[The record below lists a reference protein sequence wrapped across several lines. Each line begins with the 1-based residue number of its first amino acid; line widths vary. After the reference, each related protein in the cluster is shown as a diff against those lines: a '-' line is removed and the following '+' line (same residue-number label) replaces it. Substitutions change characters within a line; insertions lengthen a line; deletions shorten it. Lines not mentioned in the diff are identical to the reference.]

1 MRHREETGVVSRLT
15 MENMNLA
22 TRCREAISQVAALKK
37 ELAMY
42 QKQQLIS
49 NGEYDGLK
57 REIGVLKMQ
66 MGAGSGTSAGNA
78 LNNMGAASNGDRD
91 IVSTNSSEGQKL
103 QLQLATSPATEL
115 DRIMSSQKFGGSR
128 SSSSISNT
136 NKKPISINTTTDI
149 NDNETHDTTSS
160 SSTPII
166 TSNAKIPINIR
177 NNSSSRSINDQK
189 DDEFDADIDMVDFF
203 IKQSSSSATTAESR
217 QNTKSLHHHVKKTKG
232 SVDDVMPEDMVG
244 INEKGPLS
252 GFSPERK
259 KTAAGDSL
267 LSSLDGACMLKICLV

>member
-1 MRHREETGVVSRLT
+1 

-37 ELAMY
+37 ELAIY
-42 QKQQLIS
+42 QKKQLIS

-66 MGAGSGTSAGNA
+66 MGCSGTSAGNA
-78 LNNMGAASNGDRD
+78 LNNMGTTSNGGD
-91 IVSTNSSEGQKL
+91 IVTTNSSEGQKL

-115 DRIMSSQKFGGSR
+115 DIIMSSQKFGGS
-128 SSSSISNT
+128 SSSGSSNT
-136 NKKPISINTTTDI
+136 NKKPISINTSMDI
-149 NDNETHDTTSS
+149 NDNDIHDTISC
-160 SSTPII
+160 SSTPVI

-177 NNSSSRSINDQK
+177 NNSSRRTDDQN

-203 IKQSSSSATTAESR
+203 IKQSSSSTVSTAESR
-217 QNTKSLHHHVKKTKG
+217 QNTKSLHNHVKKTKG
-232 SVDDVMPEDMVG
+232 SIDDVMPDDMIG
-244 INEKGPLS
+244 NNEKGPLS

-259 KTAAGDSL
+259 KVAAGDSL
-267 LSSLDGACMLKICLV
+267 LSSLDGACIS